1 MKSKIKNYGTIA
13 LFVAF
18 SLMATV
24 SWANDGR
31 NDTPAVSLK
40 YIGLVQNQPMFQL
53 DLNSIEETDF
63 YVSIK
68 DQDGRVIYNEKIK
81 AKTFTRNFRL
91 DTESLDDAILKVEV
105 RDGNKKPEV
114 FTINRNTR
122 YYEETSISKL
132 F

>member
-1 MKSKIKNYGTIA
+1 MKSKIRKFGTIA
-13 LFVAF
+13 LLVAF
-18 SLMATV
+18 SFTATV
-24 SWANDGR
+24 SWATDGGA
-31 NDTPAVSLK
+31 DTPAVSLK
-40 YIGLVQNQPMFQL
+40 YLGLVQNQPAFQL
-53 DLNSIEETDF
+53 DLNSVEETDF

-68 DQDGRVIYNEKIK
+68 DENGRVIYNEKIK

-132 F
+132 

>member
-1 MKSKIKNYGTIA
+1 MKSKIRNYGTIA
-13 LFVAF
+13 LLVAF
-18 SLMATV
+18 SFTATV
-24 SWANDGR
+24 SWANDGGT
-31 NDTPAVSLK
+31 DTPAVSLK
-40 YIGLVQNQPMFQL
+40 YLGLVQNQPMFQL
-53 DLNSIEETDF
+53 DLNSVEETDF

-68 DQDGRVIYNEKIK
+68 DQNGRVIYNEKIK

-132 F
+132 

>member
-53 DLNSIEETDF
+53 DLNSVEETDF

-114 FTINRNTR
+114 FTINRTTR

>member
-53 DLNSIEETDF
+53 DLNSVEETDF

-114 FTINRNTR
+114 FTINSNTR

>member
-24 SWANDGR
+24 SWANDGG

-53 DLNSIEETDF
+53 DLNSVEETDF

>member
-24 SWANDGR
+24 SWANDGG

-53 DLNSIEETDF
+53 DLNSVEETDF

-68 DQDGRVIYNEKIK
+68 DQDGRVIYNEKIT
-81 AKTFTRNFRL
+81 AKNFTRKYRL
-91 DTESLDDAILKVEV
+91 DTENLEDAILKVEV
-105 RDGNKKPEV
+105 RDGNKKPQV

>member
-1 MKSKIKNYGTIA
+1 MKSKIRNYGTIA

-18 SLMATV
+18 SFMTTV
-24 SWANDGR
+24 SWANDGT

-40 YIGLVQNQPMFQL
+40 YVGLVQNQPTFQL
-53 DLNSIEETDF
+53 DLNSVEETEF

-68 DQDGRVIYNEKIK
+68 DQHGRVIYNEKIK
-81 AKTFTRNFRL
+81 AKNFTRNFRL

>member
-31 NDTPAVSLK
+31 TDTPAVSLK
-40 YIGLVQNQPMFQL
+40 YIGLVQNQPIFQL
-53 DLNSIEETDF
+53 DLNSVEETDF

-68 DQDGRVIYNEKIK
+68 DQYGQVIYNEKIR

-91 DTESLDDAILKVEV
+91 DTNLDDAILKVEV

>member
-24 SWANDGR
+24 SWAKDGG

-40 YIGLVQNQPMFQL
+40 YVGLVQNQPMFQL
-53 DLNSIEETDF
+53 DLNSVEETDF

-68 DQDGRVIYNEKIK
+68 DQDGQVIYNEKIK
-81 AKTFTRNFRL
+81 AKNFTRNYRL
-91 DTESLDDAILKVEV
+91 NTSVDDAILKVEV
-105 RDGNKKPEV
+105 REGNKKPEV

-132 F
+132 

>member
-1 MKSKIKNYGTIA
+1 MKTKIKNYGTIA

-18 SLMATV
+18 SFVATV
-24 SWANDGR
+24 SWATDGR

-40 YIGLVQNQPMFQL
+40 YIGVVQNQPMFQL
-53 DLNSIEETDF
+53 DLNSVEETEF

-68 DQDGRVIYNEKIK
+68 DQYGQVFYTEKIK
-81 AKTFTRNFRL
+81 AKNFTRNFRL
-91 DTESLDDAILKVEV
+91 DTESFEDAVLKVEV

-132 F
+132 

>member
-1 MKSKIKNYGTIA
+1 MKTKIKNYGTIA

-18 SLMATV
+18 SFIATV
-24 SWANDGR
+24 SWATDGR

-40 YIGLVQNQPMFQL
+40 YLGVVQNQPMFQL
-53 DLNSIEETDF
+53 DLNSAEETEF

-68 DQDGRVIYNEKIK
+68 DQYGQVFYTEKIK
-81 AKTFTRNFRL
+81 AKNFTRNFRL
-91 DTESLDDAILKVEV
+91 DTDSFEDAVLKVEV

-132 F
+132 

>member
-1 MKSKIKNYGTIA
+1 MKAKIKNYGTIA

-53 DLNSIEETDF
+53 DLNSVEETDF

>member
-1 MKSKIKNYGTIA
+1 MKTKIKNYGTIA

-18 SLMATV
+18 SFIATV
-24 SWANDGR
+24 SWATDGR

-40 YIGLVQNQPMFQL
+40 YLGVVQNQPMFQL
-53 DLNSIEETDF
+53 DLNSTEETEF

-68 DQDGRVIYNEKIK
+68 DQYGQVFYTEKIK
-81 AKTFTRNFRL
+81 AKNFTRNFRL
-91 DTESLDDAILKVEV
+91 NTESFDDAVLKVEV

-132 F
+132 

>member
-40 YIGLVQNQPMFQL
+40 YIGLVQNQPTFQL
-53 DLNSIEETDF
+53 DLNSVEETDF

-68 DQDGRVIYNEKIK
+68 DQDGQVIYNEKIK
-81 AKTFTRNFRL
+81 AKNFTRNYRL
-91 DTESLDDAILKVEV
+91 NTGVDDAILKVEV
-105 RDGNKKPEV
+105 REGNKKPEV

-122 YYEETSISKL
+122 YYEETNISKL
-132 F
+132 

>member
-1 MKSKIKNYGTIA
+1 MKTTIKNYGTIVLA
-13 LFVAF
+13 VAF
-18 SLMATV
+18 SFIATV
-24 SWANDGR
+24 SWATDGR
-31 NDTPAVSLK
+31 NDTPVVSLK

-53 DLNSIEETDF
+53 DLNSVEETDF

-68 DQDGRVIYNEKIK
+68 DQYGQVFFSEKIK
-81 AKTFTRNFRL
+81 AKNFTRNFRL
-91 DTESLDDAILKVEV
+91 DTESLDDSVLKVEV

-132 F
+132 

>member
-1 MKSKIKNYGTIA
+1 MKSKIRNYGTIA

-18 SLMATV
+18 SFMTTV
-24 SWANDGR
+24 SWANDGT
-31 NDTPAVSLK
+31 NDTPAVSLR
-40 YIGLVQNQPMFQL
+40 YVGLVQNQPMFQL
-53 DLNSIEETDF
+53 DLNSVEETDF

-68 DQDGRVIYNEKIK
+68 DQNGRVIYNEKIK
-81 AKTFTRNFRL
+81 AKKFTRNFRL
-91 DTESLDDAILKVEV
+91 DTESLDDAVLKVEV